1 MKLRSTR
8 SFMPA
13 LTRTLVLAA
22 GLVGVST
29 VLGGL
34 KAAFLDQ
41 LPFREPENLVTISG
55 VSHPAPPD
63 FIERFAGRPSLEGV
77 TQLRHGR
84 ATWNLTRASRRVDV
98 VLIDHVALD
107 LLGLEVVRG
116 RGFTFA
122 DRQALEAALVSQT
135 FMERALNDSTGTLG
149 QLLEINGRH
158 YTVVGIAPEALSRL
172 GPFEVV
178 LPRPVNQSG
187 LRVGQAQASY
197 ASTVGRKRRGASL
210 SEVLADMERLQR
222 GQERPGMGQ
231 STVGVA
237 QLGERLVRPSLPT
250 LQMLS
255 FAALVLIL
263 LAAVTVA
270 MLAAMQ
276 SAERLNEF
284 AVRSALG
291 ASRQKLRWEALRPWI
306 HAVLPATGV
315 AVLVSGPLSQWIWST
330 LPSLGEVTPW
340 TLETILTTLGM
351 GVLLTAAAATGT
363 LIPHEILARQLGGG
377 SLNANPRSERIGRIF
392 TGVQVAATV
401 GLLCAAGVAIDALWR
416 QSTRDLGIGPGQVF
430 QIDVHLGEGTSK
442 EAAASAWQRISTE
455 TLQSSRGHVVSS
467 WASGL
472 PWTPLSG
479 WWISSETNPKGFPAA
494 FSRVGPGFFET
505 LGAHFVEGSDPFAIG
520 GAWDVVV
527 MSKSLAKSLGAS
539 VGSVVRVNDDPIRL
553 AGIVN
558 DISDPASEPQGI
570 DHQMYLAPAF
580 STQVPLSASVF
591 VRGSP
596 KDALQLRTSLETA
609 VPGAS
614 FSSPSSLS
622 GGLTKRLGRERLG
635 ATALSLYGLLAI
647 LLIVLGLGGAM
658 RRRVAQRM
666 HEVGIRLSL
675 GASIRQINEAMLKP
689 IVGPALVGLVLG
701 IALGYQMALAVAA
714 LMSWARPLETAV
726 YAGSAMAGIAIVL
739 VASWPALRVAGRA
752 RPSDLLRRL

>member
-13 LTRTLVLAA
+13 LMRTLVLAA
-22 GLVGVST
+22 GLVGVSI

-34 KAAFLDQ
+34 KAAFFDP

-55 VSHPAPPD
+55 VSHPPPSD
-63 FIERFAGRPSLEGV
+63 YIERFAGRPSLEAV

-84 ATWNLTRASRRVDV
+84 ATWTVIGASRRIDV
-98 VLIDHVALD
+98 VLIDDVALD

-116 RGFTFA
+116 RAFTFA
-122 DRQALEAALVSQT
+122 DRQAPEAALVSQT
-135 FMERALNDSTGTLG
+135 FMERALDDSTGTLG

-187 LRVGQAQASY
+187 LRVGQAQASF
-197 ASTVGRKRRGASL
+197 ASTVGRKRKGASL

-237 QLGERLVRPSLPT
+237 QLGERLVRPSLPV

-255 FAALVLIL
+255 LAALVLIL
-263 LAAVTVA
+263 LAAATVA

-315 AVLVSGPLSQWIWST
+315 AVLLSGPLSQWIWST

-340 TLETILTTLGM
+340 TLETILTTLLM
-351 GVLLTAAAATGT
+351 GVLLTTAAATGT

-377 SLNANPRSERIGRIF
+377 SLNANPRSERIGRLF

-401 GLLCAAGVAIDALWR
+401 GLFCAAGVAVDALWR

-467 WASGL
+467 W
-472 PWTPLSG
+472 
-479 WWISSETNPKGFPAA
+479 WISSDTNPKGFPAA

-505 LGAHFVEGSDPFAIG
+505 VGAHFVEGSDPFAIG
-520 GAWDVVV
+520 GPSDVVV
-527 MSKSLAKSLGAS
+527 MSESLAKSLGAS

-558 DISDPASEPQGI
+558 DIFDPALEPQGTPL
-570 DHQMYLAPAF
+570 QMYLAPAF
-580 STQVPLSASVF
+580 SSQVPLSASVL

-596 KDALQLRTSLETA
+596 KDARQLRTALETA

-614 FSSPSSLS
+614 FASPFPLS
-622 GGLTKRLGRERLG
+622 GGLARRLERERLG

-666 HEVGIRLSL
+666 REVGIRLSL
-675 GASIRQINEAMLKP
+675 GASIRQIDEAMLKP
-689 IVGPALVGLVLG
+689 IVGPALLGLVLG

-714 LMSWARPLETAV
+714 LMSWARPLEPAV
-726 YAGSAMAGIAIVL
+726 YASSAMMGALIVL
-739 VASWPALRVAGRA
+739 LAAWPALRSASRV
-752 RPSDLLRRL
+752 RPADLLRHI